1 MVHSFEVT
9 RAWIRSLLPDHI
21 FSTAIIAIL
30 MVTPLIVGAMHVK
43 ELLFLHLTLA
53 TVWTGAMGAA
63 ALFCAQRMDSSEG
76 LFRPINPQLLIVL
89 ASTLTILSALLNGVK
104 TFGLHAVPG
113 RPGDADC
120 RGNSDHRR
128 GGHCVADQEERRG
141 VERDARAVGASRGGC
156 RRRGLI

>member
-9 RAWIRSLLPDHI
+9 KAWIRSLLPDHI

-30 MVTPLIVGAMHVK
+30 MVTPVIVGAMHVK

-63 ALFCAQRMDSSEG
+63 ALFCAQRVDSSEG

-89 ASTLTILSALLNGVK
+89 ASTLTVLSGLLNGVK
-104 TFGLHAVPG
+104 TFGLQPYL
-113 RPGDADC
+113 ADPVTPI
-120 RGNSDHRR
+120 
-128 GGHCVADQEERRG
+128 VAG
-141 VERDARAVGASRGGC
+141 ILTTVGAVVVA
-156 RRRGLI
+156 LIKRNVEE